1 MINFIIKHG
10 KSARQ
15 SLTNVLAPL
24 KSIFTYFIFCS
35 YHKFFEFFEFFGTKS
50 VNFWGFDANR
60 IYNLAFS
67 PMELDVKRC
76 LVFAANLPSCIEEL
90 FLLTENCYRPMVIWP
105 FIFEIFG
112 TDK

>member
-15 SLTNVLAPL
+15 SLTNVLA
-24 KSIFTYFIFCS
+24 
-35 YHKFFEFFEFFGTKS
+35 FFEFFGTKS